1 MSLEA
6 ALQENTAAMIA
17 LTAAIA
23 AGGNIVSIETGKA
36 APAPS
41 PAASKSAAATGT
53 KSGGN
58 TAALEKARAA
68 KKAAEEKAKQE
79 EMDLLGGGGTTDE
92 PVVTLAQLREVG
104 MKLVKAKKGQELKDC
119 LADNFGAES
128 LTALSE
134 DQYADVLPVITA
146 LLG

>member
-6 ALQENTAAMIA
+6 ALQENTAALIA

-36 APAPS
+36 APAA
-41 PAASKSAAATGT
+41 AASKPAGT
-53 KSGGN
+53 KPAGN

-68 KKAAEEKAKQE
+68 KKAADEKAKQE
-79 EMDLLGGGGTTDE
+79 ELDLLGGGDAPADE
-92 PVVTLAQLREVG
+92 AVTLAQLREVG
-104 MKLVKAKKGQELKDC
+104 MKLVKAKKGQALKDC

-146 LLG
+146 LLD